1 MNLAAAESFSEETER
16 LILYNEIY
24 KVIFICE
31 VLQGDF
37 ILIFEETFVASRA
50 SK

>member
-1 MNLAAAESFSEETER
+1 MNLAAAESFSEETEC
-16 LILYNEIY
+16 LILCNEIY
-24 KVIFICE
+24 KVIFTHK

-37 ILIFEETFVASRA
+37 ILIFEETFVASTA

>member
-1 MNLAAAESFSEETER
+1 MNLAAAESFSEETEC
-16 LILYNEIY
+16 LILCNEIY
-24 KVIFICE
+24 KVIFIRE

-37 ILIFEETFVASRA
+37 ILILEEASVASRA